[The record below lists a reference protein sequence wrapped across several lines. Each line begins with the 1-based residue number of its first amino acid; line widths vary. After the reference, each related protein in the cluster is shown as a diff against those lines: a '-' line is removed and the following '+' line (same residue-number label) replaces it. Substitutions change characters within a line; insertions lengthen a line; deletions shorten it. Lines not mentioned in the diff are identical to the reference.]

1 MYFGQSIIELSCFQT
16 GSFRP
21 PIFFLFF
28 FFLLEFL
35 VGRGE
40 ISFRLIY

>member
-21 PIFFLFF
+21 PFFSFFLS
-28 FFLLEFL
+28 EFL

-40 ISFRLIY
+40 ISFCLIY

>member
-21 PIFFLFF
+21 PIFFFF